1 MEQHLFQLLEAIN
14 KNANLN
20 QKKMAEICGISIG
33 KVNYLIHDL
42 TYGDYIYSE
51 KKGRNMSYYLT
62 QKGIDF
68 LQSGIEAFQHKKVN
82 IHQEPLTDIK
92 QAVILA
98 AGARK
103 DFNKPAGLMEIDGTT
118 LLQRNLDILQENG
131 INHIVLVTGYNPE
144 AFKDHPEFSH
154 IQFVHNPK
162 YKWTGS
168 MASLAAAQPYI
179 SSDFLLIED
188 DILIEERAIKEI
200 IQHPQRDTV
209 LISNESGS
217 GDEAFVEIKNGYL
230 HKISKDVH
238 QFNRIDGEMIGI
250 SKLSYDVYS
259 KMVSEYQ
266 QNNKNPFIHYEY
278 MLLDI
283 SRHFNIGY
291 LKMHNLIWGEIDTRK
306 HYETVTEKIYPMLKR
321 KEAEFREIIIKSHL
335 MEALDLAY
343 EDIEDIQPF
352 GGMTNKNFKVVIKG
366 KEYVLRIPGN
376 GTESM
381 INRREEKYNAAIA
394 SKLGIDTELLYFNEE
409 TGIKIAELIPNAET
423 LNSKMVKRQDI
434 MELTTANFRKLHHS
448 GLEMA
453 NHFDVFE
460 KMDEYERLMVEAN
473 GQPYHP
479 YEEVKE
485 QVMILKKIY
494 QAMDIKLTPCHIDP
508 VPENMVKSGEDRVYF
523 IDWEYSG
530 MNDPMWDIA
539 AHSMESSFTPEEEE
553 LFLSLYLQQDEI
565 PLEIQ
570 QRVIMN
576 KIYQDFLWSTWTV
589 IKEAKGDDFGT
600 YGMDRFNRCIE
611 NLKHDLIR
619 EMAYEYKK

>member
-1 MEQHLFQLLEAIN
+1 MEQHLLQLLEAIN
-14 KNANLN
+14 KNSNIN
-20 QKKMAEICGISIG
+20 QKKMAELCGISIG
-33 KVNYLIHDL
+33 KVNYLINDL
-42 TYGDYIYSE
+42 THGDFIYSE
-51 KKGRNMSYYLT
+51 KKGRNISYYLT

-68 LQSGIEAFQHKKVN
+68 LQSGIEAYHHKKVN
-82 IHQEPLTDIK
+82 IHQEPLTEIK

-98 AGARK
+98 AGLRK
-103 DFNKPAGLMEIDGTT
+103 EFNKPAGLMEIDGIT

-154 IQFVHNPK
+154 IQFVHNSK

-168 MASLAAAQPYI
+168 MASLAAAQPFI
-179 SSDFLLIED
+179 NSDFLLVED
-188 DILIEERAIKEI
+188 DILIEERAIREI
-200 IQHPQRDTV
+200 LQHPQRDTV

-217 GDEAFVEIKNGYL
+217 GDEAFVEIQNGYL

-250 SKLSYDVYS
+250 SKISYDVYS

-266 QNNKNPFIHYEY
+266 QNNRNPLIHYEY

-306 HYETVTEKIYPMLKR
+306 HYETVIEKTYPMLKR
-321 KEAEFREIIIKSHL
+321 KEAEFREIFIKSHL

-381 INRREEKYNAAIA
+381 INRREEKFNAALV

-409 TGIKIAELIPNAET
+409 TGVKIAELIPNAET
-423 LNSKMVKRQDI
+423 INSKMAKRQDI
-434 MELTTANFRKLHHS
+434 MELSTANFRKLHNS

-453 NHFDVFE
+453 NRFDVFE
-460 KMDEYERLMVEAN
+460 KMDEYERLMIEAG

-479 YEEVKE
+479 FKEVKE
-485 QVMILKKIY
+485 QVMVLKRIY
-494 QAMDIKLTPCHIDP
+494 QGMDIKLTPCHIDP
-508 VPENMVKSGEDRVYF
+508 VPENMVKSGEDKLYL

-530 MNDPMWDIA
+530 MNDPMWDLA
-539 AHSMESSFTPEEEE
+539 AHSMECSFTPEEEE

-570 QRVIMN
+570 QRVLMN
-576 KIYQDFLWSTWTV
+576 KIFQDFLWSTWTV

-600 YGMDRFNRCIE
+600 YGIDRFNRCRE